1 MLIRRTRLER
11 SVYELLRTKKPI
23 IQIATEFGFETH
35 AAYSK
40 VFKNYFGVT
49 PSAVRK
55 QKTVPRQVKRNN
67 QPIEKRRG
75 KVEPRIITLPDQ
87 RVVYVEAKGVVDRVF
102 TKAADRAFDM
112 IIAYL
117 TKSKQWD
124 LVGDCLGIC
133 PDDPDATP
141 PEECRYLGGFVL
153 KPDADFKESSVVK
166 IMTLKGGKFAVFT
179 HTGSY
184 ETLWQI
190 WNAIYRDWLPASG
203 YQLMDQMPYEVYLD
217 DKHKT
222 PPEKLRTEI
231 YIAIK

>member
-35 AAYSK
+35 ASYSK

-55 QKTVPRQVKRNN
+55 QKIAPGQVKRDN
-67 QPIEKRRG
+67 QLIEKRRG
-75 KVEPRIITLPDQ
+75 KVEPKIVMLPDQ
-87 RVVYVEAKGVVDRVF
+87 RVVYVEAKGAIEGDF
-102 TKAADRAFDM
+102 TKVADRAFDT
-112 IIAYL
+112 ILAYL
-117 TKSKQWD
+117 TKSRQWD
-124 LVGDCLGIC
+124 LVGDCLGIS
-133 PDDPDATP
+133 PDDPDITP

-153 KPDADFKESSVVK
+153 KPNIDFKESNVVK
-166 IMTLKGGKFAVFT
+166 TMTLKGGKFAVFN
-179 HTGSY
+179 HIGSY

-190 WNAIYRDWLPASG
+190 WNAIYRDWLPVSG